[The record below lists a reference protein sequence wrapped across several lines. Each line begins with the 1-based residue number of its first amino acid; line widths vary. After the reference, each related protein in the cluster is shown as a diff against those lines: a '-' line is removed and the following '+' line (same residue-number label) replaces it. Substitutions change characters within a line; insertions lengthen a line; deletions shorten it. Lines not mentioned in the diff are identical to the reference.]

1 LQLGLA
7 LIATICCIAV
17 MATPQEIANAMG
29 KSAAFAR
36 MIINGKRSPSLA
48 NALKIFDGTGEK
60 LGPLR
65 DLSDEEIATARRM
78 ADAA

>member
-1 LQLGLA
+1 
-7 LIATICCIAV
+7 
-17 MATPQEIANAMG
+17 MG